1 MLDAAELPPPRDLGG
16 YKGGAARRTPGGWRE
31 RGRAQRS
38 AAASWSAVCS
48 TAFDFV
54 VRTRMSSSRT
64 LEHDWFPRPL
74 PDLVTAGE
82 RSWIYSSFAFVH
94 CHAQR
99 PDSVRVGRETGI
111 YHGTFF
117 ELGPDAD
124 VAIGEYCALVGAI
137 INTNGRVRIGD
148 YTFIAHEVVL
158 ADHAWAAPAAAEPRL
173 VTSTATGDGIEIGE
187 NCWIGM
193 GAVLLAGTKLAE
205 GCVVGAGA
213 VVNFAAPPYAIVA
226 GNPARVVGTAR

>member
-1 MLDAAELPPPRDLGG
+1 M
-16 YKGGAARRTPGGWRE
+16 
-31 RGRAQRS
+31 
-38 AAASWSAVCS
+38 
-48 TAFDFV
+48 
-54 VRTRMSSSRT
+54 

-74 PDLVTAGE
+74 PPSVSCGD

-94 CHAQR
+94 CRNDRHGA
-99 PDSVRVGRETGI
+99 VRIGTDTGI

-124 VAIGEYCALVGAI
+124 VTIGDYCALVGAI
-137 INTNGRVRIGD
+137 ICSNGRVRIGD

-158 ADHAWAAPAAAEPRL
+158 ADHGWTVPPGPNHVPTSPASRD
-173 VTSTATGDGIEIGE
+173 SSIELGE
-187 NCWIGM
+187 NCWVGM

-213 VVNFAAPPYAIVA
+213 VVNFAAPPYAIIA